1 LPQVF
6 YRKWRPQSLSDV
18 IGQDHVTRTLRQAVI
33 QGRIA
38 HAYLFCGPRGTGKT
52 STARILAKAIN
63 CINSSDGE
71 PCNQCHLCEAVNDGR
86 ALDMVEI
93 DAASQRR
100 IDDVRNL
107 REKVHFTPAEST
119 YKVYIIDEVHMMTSE
134 AFNALLKTL
143 EEPPA
148 HAIFILATTEAHSVP
163 ATVVSRCQRFDFH
176 RISQEHI
183 EKRLTQLCEGEGIEH
198 EPQVLKSLARNA
210 SGSLRDAENLLEQLV
225 VSCDSNI
232 TLSKVREM
240 LGLGDDEMS
249 LALVGHILR
258 GETRD
263 GLRIINVVAD
273 QGLDL
278 RRFHR
283 QLVDQLRSILLISAG
298 AGEAIEHTHEALDTM
313 KAIAQYSTTER
324 IIKVVRAFEQAFP
337 KQDGPS
343 TLPLELALVETSLD
357 SELVRQTLSSNVSRE
372 PLTEA
377 PQPAQK
383 TKETSRE
390 TKNEILSVTEPAQET
405 EVLVPPDEEPTDRLP
420 LVAMTLSSA
429 EEVPSQSNEG
439 AQSEQKSPM
448 PQEIV
453 DESLSD
459 FQWDAIRKATKSLKP
474 NKFNIGALL
483 LDCVKRYTEDGTLV
497 VVFKTRAN
505 MERLQ
510 GEMENPDTRRL
521 LEETVEHV
529 TGTAYNLRLRL
540 VDQAHTER
548 SAPMGHLVRAA
559 QAIGA
564 RIIDEVE
571 SEEKSN
577 E

>member
-1 LPQVF
+1 
-6 YRKWRPQSLSDV
+6 
-18 IGQDHVTRTLRQAVI
+18 
-33 QGRIA
+33 
-38 HAYLFCGPRGTGKT
+38 
-52 STARILAKAIN
+52 
-63 CINSSDGE
+63 
-71 PCNQCHLCEAVNDGR
+71 
-86 ALDMVEI
+86 
-93 DAASQRR
+93 
-100 IDDVRNL
+100 
-107 REKVHFTPAEST
+107 
-119 YKVYIIDEVHMMTSE
+119 
-134 AFNALLKTL
+134 
-143 EEPPA
+143 
-148 HAIFILATTEAHSVP
+148 
-163 ATVVSRCQRFDFH
+163 
-176 RISQEHI
+176 
-183 EKRLTQLCEGEGIEH
+183 
-198 EPQVLKSLARNA
+198 
-210 SGSLRDAENLLEQLV
+210 
-225 VSCDSNI
+225 
-232 TLSKVREM
+232 
-240 LGLGDDEMS
+240 
-249 LALVGHILR
+249 
-258 GETRD
+258 
-263 GLRIINVVAD
+263 
-273 QGLDL
+273 
-278 RRFHR
+278 
-283 QLVDQLRSILLISAG
+283 
-298 AGEAIEHTHEALDTM
+298 
-313 KAIAQYSTTER
+313 
-324 IIKVVRAFEQAFP
+324 
-337 KQDGPS
+337 
-343 TLPLELALVETSLD
+343 
-357 SELVRQTLSSNVSRE
+357 
-372 PLTEA
+372 
-377 PQPAQK
+377 
-383 TKETSRE
+383 
-390 TKNEILSVTEPAQET
+390 
-405 EVLVPPDEEPTDRLP
+405 
-420 LVAMTLSSA
+420 MTLSSA